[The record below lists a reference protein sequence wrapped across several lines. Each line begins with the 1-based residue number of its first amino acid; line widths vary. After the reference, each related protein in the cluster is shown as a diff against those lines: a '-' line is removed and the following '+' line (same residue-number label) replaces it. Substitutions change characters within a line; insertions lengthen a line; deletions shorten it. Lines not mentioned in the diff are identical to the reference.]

1 MGAPVCNVDHF
12 PIDSGSKLAEEIV
25 NSRIMDFWGEANVI
39 LFNPKQFAYMKKGRS
54 TVTQL
59 LSCFNDLAKSR
70 NKRNPTNGI
79 VLDFLQSVRQ
89 SSTYV
94 DLLHR
99 LLMALFSINGFRS
112 FLQSVATPVVNCAA
126 NIRHADSGK
135 IRRTSGNN
143 FRAHLVHN
151 VRQRYIHW
159 SFGFHREIVIYCT

>member
-25 NSRIMDFWGEANVI
+25 NSRIMDLWGEANVK

-59 LSCFNDLAKSR
+59 LSCFNDWAKSR
-70 NKRNPTNGI
+70 NKRNPTNVI
-79 VLDFLQSVRQ
+79 VLEFLQSVRQ

-112 FLQSVATPVVNCAA
+112 FLQSAATC
-126 NIRHADSGK
+126 
-135 IRRTSGNN
+135 
-143 FRAHLVHN
+143 
-151 VRQRYIHW
+151 
-159 SFGFHREIVIYCT
+159 C